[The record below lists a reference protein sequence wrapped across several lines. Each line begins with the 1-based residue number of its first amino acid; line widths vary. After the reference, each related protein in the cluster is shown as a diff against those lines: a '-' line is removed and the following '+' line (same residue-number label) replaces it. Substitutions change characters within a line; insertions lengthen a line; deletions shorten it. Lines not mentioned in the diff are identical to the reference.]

1 MTHIRLDS
9 ATDSGLTWLTS
20 PESLRGLDQ
29 QLSEQGYRCNM
40 RNSQWQHY
48 LPEVYLRGFATA
60 SGAVW
65 RYDRADGVLKLLPP
79 RVIGGERDLYSM
91 VDGEE
96 LSQEIENE
104 WFNPLD
110 GCFGPIL
117 RKTQNQE
124 ELSPVELTHLANFV
138 AYLRVRTPASI
149 RETELSVR
157 QFVTQVGAVSDSVKY
172 HSEPPD
178 HGSDSFVM
186 TEEQS
191 DNVSTRRG
199 DAAARNDVLKV
210 LLKTGVQLAGAL
222 LGLDWTVLSTPH
234 GRSFIVGDN
243 PFVIVPPKS
252 HCTDIEGVG
261 PMTPGAAT
269 FVPLSS
275 TLCLRVTNT
284 GYLARRLR
292 VDGDAVRAINAC
304 QVLNSERYV
313 FGPSDALLSRL
324 TTELVKSP
332 GLNLAEVVIREAKS
346 VSEPESRS
354 LIHSFTKSKIL
365 PEWANRVPLD

>member
-1 MTHIRLDS
+1 
-9 ATDSGLTWLTS
+9 
-20 PESLRGLDQ
+20 
-29 QLSEQGYRCNM
+29 M
-40 RNSQWQHY
+40 RNSQRQHY
-48 LPEVYLRGFATA
+48 LPEIYLNGFAAA

-65 RYDRADGVLKLLPP
+65 RYDRADGALKLLPP
-79 RVIGGERDLYSM
+79 RVIGGERDLYSL

-124 ELSPVELTHLANFV
+124 ELSHVELTHLANFV

-149 RETELSVR
+149 REAELRFR
-157 QFVTQVGAVSDSVKY
+157 QLVTQVGGVSDTVKY
-172 HSEPPD
+172 HLEPPD
-178 HGSDSFVM
+178 LGSDSFVM
-186 TEEQS
+186 TEEQV
-191 DNVSTRRG
+191 DNVSTCR
-199 DAAARNDVLKV
+199 DEAATRNDVLKV
-210 LLKTGVQLAGAL
+210 LVETGVHLSRAL
-222 LGLDWTVLSTPH
+222 LGLDWTLLSTPH

-252 HCTDIEGVG
+252 HSTDIDGVG
-261 PMTPGAAT
+261 PMTHGAAT

-284 GYLARRLR
+284 GYLGSRRR
-292 VDGDAVRAINAC
+292 VNGDAVRAINAC
-304 QVLNSERYV
+304 QVLNSERFV

-324 TTELVKSP
+324 TMKFAANP
-332 GLNLAEVVIREAKS
+332 GLNLAEVVMREAKS

-354 LIHSFTKSKIL
+354 LIHSFAKSKI
-365 PEWANRVPLD
+365 PAEWANRVPLD